1 MPIDIVVVILPMHA
15 FACVHCCFFAT
26 RITTVTV
33 TVTVI
38 AKVTFA
44 VTVTVTASA
53 TDAAAAA
60 AATATV
66 PGAGVVVAGYVVIV
80 KNSYHFP
87 TVHQPFGCGECYK
100 TADPKDP
107 NQLLARNSK
116 SLRKQDIPQMSI
128 ERHTASNW
136 FTEYV
141 QPFSHKP

>member
-15 FACVHCCFFAT
+15 FAWVHCCFFAT
-26 RITTVTV
+26 RITTV

-53 TDAAAAA
+53 TDAA

-87 TVHQPFGCGECYK
+87 TVRQPFGCGECYK

-107 NQLLARNSK
+107 NQLLARNFK
-116 SLRKQDIPQMSI
+116 SRRKQDIPQMSI
-128 ERHTASNW
+128 ERHTASNGMCNYN
-136 FTEYV
+136 T
-141 QPFSHKP
+141 